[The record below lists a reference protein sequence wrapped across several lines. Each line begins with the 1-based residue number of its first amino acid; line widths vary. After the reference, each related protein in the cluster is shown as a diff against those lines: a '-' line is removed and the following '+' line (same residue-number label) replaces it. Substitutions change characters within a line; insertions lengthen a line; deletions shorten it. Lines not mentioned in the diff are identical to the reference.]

1 MLTSM
6 SIGGIAVVLV
16 NTTRDVLGPFKSAP
30 NATGLLIRGVCA
42 ACPGHDNQP
51 HLSYRRAKRCLCQS
65 WKCHLGK
72 QKVSASRMAA
82 DLKSA
87 PDECQKL
94 QIGFHR
100 ARNVIVTT
108 PVAHFGTSG
117 PCAIELRGHDND

>member
-51 HLSYRRAKRCLCQS
+51 HLSYRRAEALFVPIVEVSTSANRRFLLPEWPPIS
-65 WKCHLGK
+65 
-72 QKVSASRMAA
+72 KVPPMN
-82 DLKSA
+82 
-87 PDECQKL
+87 
-94 QIGFHR
+94 
-100 ARNVIVTT
+100 ARNHKSDSI
-108 PVAHFGTSG
+108 AR
-117 PCAIELRGHDND
+117 EM